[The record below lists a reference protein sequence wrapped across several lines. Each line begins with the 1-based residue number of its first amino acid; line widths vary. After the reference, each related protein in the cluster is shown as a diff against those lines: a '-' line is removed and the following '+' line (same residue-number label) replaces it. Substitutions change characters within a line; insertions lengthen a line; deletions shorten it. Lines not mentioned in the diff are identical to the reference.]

1 MTTFAFAQT
10 KGVEGDWQGT
20 LSAGA
25 VKLRMGLHISKDAAG
40 NLTAK
45 FDSIDQSAMG
55 LPVKAATFTGN
66 RLALDIAVSQ
76 ASFEGTLS
84 VDGSE
89 IAGTFT
95 QGAGVP
101 LTFKRVGKVDTLR
114 RPQEPKPP
122 FPYDATDV
130 AYENHGIKLAG
141 TLTVPR
147 GAGPFPAA
155 LLITGSGP
163 QDRDEAL
170 FGHKPFWVIARL
182 RCGRSC
188 YSTRP
193 RLFAK

>member
-1 MTTFAFAQT
+1 MSKFAAAFFVTTFAFAQT

-25 VKLRMGLHISKDAAG
+25 VKLRIGLHISKDAAG

-76 ASFEGTLS
+76 ASFAGTLS

-95 QGAGVP
+95 QEPAYRSRLSGSTKWIRCDVRRSRSRRFLMTP
-101 LTFKRVGKVDTLR
+101 PMLR
-114 RPQEPKPP
+114 MK
-122 FPYDATDV
+122 
-130 AYENHGIKLAG
+130 
-141 TLTVPR
+141 
-147 GAGPFPAA
+147 
-155 LLITGSGP
+155 ITGSNWP
-163 QDRDEAL
+163 V
-170 FGHKPFWVIARL
+170 P
-182 RCGRSC
+182 
-188 YSTRP
+188 
-193 RLFAK
+193 